1 MSNDTSR
8 SPVRAKLVLG
18 ALGIVYGDIGT
29 SPLYAFRECFHGDH
43 ALRATPENI
52 LGVLSLISWSLIL
65 IVAVKYLALILRADN
80 RGEGGILALLSLAF
94 PEKGMRQ
101 GSRWRSWPVY
111 FGIFGACLLYGDGMI
126 TPPITILGA
135 MEGLTVAAPHMEQY
149 IVPVTVLI
157 LIALFSMQ
165 FTGTARIGSI
175 FGPVMLVW
183 FSSIAILGIR
193 GLLTAP
199 GALAA
204 LNPFNGILFLIH
216 HQEAAL
222 YVLGSVVLVVTGAE
236 ALYADMGHFGRRP
249 IQRAWFLFVF
259 PALLLNYFGQA
270 ALVLSD
276 PSAASNPF
284 YKLVPAWGLYPMIAL
299 AAMAACIAS
308 QALISGAFSLTMQAV
323 QLGYL
328 PRVRIEHTSSTERGQ
343 IYIPLLNW
351 FLFFACLALVLGF
364 RTSSNLAATYGVA
377 VTLTMLITTVLFYF
391 AAQNVWGW
399 SRRTAALVSLPFL
412 IVELAYCS
420 SNVLKLSRGGW
431 FTIAVAACI
440 FTVMVTWRKGRKILA
455 AKFQHAAL
463 PLDLFLQSI
472 KADPP
477 MRVAGTAVFLSGRLE
492 GAPLALLHN
501 LKHNKVL
508 HQRVII
514 LTIQTQ
520 EQPHVP
526 MNERAT
532 VEALEDGFYR
542 VVGRYGFMDAA
553 DVPDL
558 LRRCADQGLNFKE
571 NDTTFFLSRETIIA
585 SNKPGMA
592 IWREKLFSILSRN
605 AQSATAYFKL
615 PANRVVELGMQI
627 EI

>member
-1 MSNDTSR
+1 MTNDASR
-8 SPVRAKLVLG
+8 SPVRAGLVIG

-29 SPLYAFRECFHGDH
+29 SPLYAFRECFHGKH
-43 ALRATPENI
+43 ALQPNAENI
-52 LGVLSLISWSLIL
+52 LGVLSLIAWSLIL

-80 RGEGGILALLSLAF
+80 RGEGGILSLLSLAF
-94 PEKGMRQ
+94 PEKANTGK
-101 GSRWRSWPVY
+101 SRWRSWPVY

-135 MEGLTVAAPHMEQY
+135 IEGLTVAAPELANY
-149 IVPVTVLI
+149 VLPITVII
-157 LIALFSMQ
+157 LVILFAMQ

-175 FGPVMLVW
+175 FGPVMLCW
-183 FSSIAILGIR
+183 FAAIGILGVR
-193 GLLTAP
+193 GLMMAPHALT
-199 GALAA
+199 A
-204 LNPFNGILFLIH
+204 LNPVYGVSFLIH
-216 HQEAAL
+216 HQESAL

-249 IQRAWFLFVF
+249 IQRAWFFFVF
-259 PALLLNYFGQA
+259 PALMLNYLGQA
-270 ALVLSD
+270 GLVLKN
-276 PSAASNPF
+276 PQAASNPF
-284 YKLVPAWGLYPMIAL
+284 YNLVPSWGLYPMIAL
-299 AAMAACIAS
+299 AAVAAAIAS

-343 IYIPLLNW
+343 IYIPLVNW
-351 FLFFACLALVLGF
+351 ILFLACLALVLGF

-377 VTLTMLITTVLFYF
+377 VTLTMLITNVLFYF
-391 AAQNVWGW
+391 AAQHIWGW
-399 SRRTAALVSLPFL
+399 SRMTAALVCLPFA

-420 SNVLKLSRGGW
+420 SNVLKLTRGGW
-431 FTIAVAACI
+431 FTIAVAALI
-440 FTVMVTWRKGRKILA
+440 FTIMITWRKGRKILA

-477 MRVAGTAVFLSGRLE
+477 VRVAGTAVFLSGRME

-508 HQRVII
+508 HQKVII

-520 EQPHVP
+520 DVPHVP
-526 MNERAT
+526 LEEQGT
-532 VEALEDGFYR
+532 VEVMQDGFFR
-542 VVGRYGFMDAA
+542 VIGKYGFMDAP

-558 LRRCADQGLNFKE
+558 LRRCSNQGLNFKE
-571 NDTTFFLSRETIIA
+571 QETTFFLSRETIIA
-585 SNKPGMA
+585 SSHPGMA

-605 AQSATAYFKL
+605 AQSATAYFRL